1 MNINDP
7 LPPQIPPQAPPV
19 IPPATPRTQ
28 NALGDDPAER
38 QPISNFLAAVECVLR
53 HPRRVMFQLRQPG
66 AGKLIGALL
75 FVSIVCSLVYG
86 AVVGSFSGG
95 VQWWAAPVK
104 ISGGLL
110 ISALICLPS
119 LYIFASLS
127 GAQVRLAELFG
138 LVAGLLTLMTVLLVG
153 FAPVAWIFSQSTNS
167 VAWMG
172 FLHLAFWFIS
182 TAFGLRFL
190 SVGFSHAQAKSNAGF
205 NVWVIIFMLVMV
217 QMTTALR
224 PLIGTSDSFLPKTK
238 QFFVAHWGECM
249 DQASKGNGANRD

>member
-1 MNINDP
+1 MNMPNQ
-7 LPPQIPPQAPPV
+7 PPPIPPV
-19 IPPATPRTQ
+19 IPPAGTKPNQ
-28 NALGDDPAER
+28 LGDDPAEHV
-38 QPISNFLAAVECVLR
+38 PIPSIIAAVECVLR

-66 AGKLIGALL
+66 GGKLIGALL
-75 FVSIVCSLVYG
+75 FISIVCSLIYG

-95 VQWWAAPVK
+95 MQWWAAPVK

-110 ISALICLPS
+110 VSALICLPS
-119 LYIFASLS
+119 LYIFACLG

-138 LVAGLLTLMTVLLVG
+138 LVAGLLALMTVLLIG
-153 FAPVAWIFSQSTNS
+153 FAPVAWIFSQSTDS

-172 FLHLAFWFIS
+172 FLHLMFWFIS

-190 SVGFSHAQAKSNAGF
+190 QVGFSHAQAKSNAGF

-224 PLIGTSDSFLPKTK
+224 PLIGTSDTFLPTTK
-238 QFFVAHWGECM
+238 QFFLAHWGECM
-249 DQASKGNGANRD
+249 GAQGGESRSTSRD